1 MYLWPVRSF
10 SWSWRTFISRTL
22 HHKYPLHWD
31 YFRAWLTNI
40 GYVTLRETKRKTL
53 EEIAASFGDKV
64 IAPEDRGMDGCVVDD
79 EDEGDCG
86 DTKPRVREVEG

>member
-1 MYLWPVRSF
+1 M
-10 SWSWRTFISRTL
+10 TF
-22 HHKYPLHWD
+22 
-31 YFRAWLTNI
+31 
-40 GYVTLRETKRKTL
+40 RETKRKTL

-79 EDEGDCG
+79 EDEGDGG